1 MSTTNDRSR
10 SRPGR
15 RISKPAM
22 VLGLVLGVAMGVA
35 AIVSDRLWLGL
46 AMIGLMVGCVL
57 LLVFGSRLSD
67 TVALLGD
74 DTHEERHVQIHQR
87 AALYTLNILGVVI
100 VGGAVVDIARGGDGN
115 PWAFL
120 GFVAGLTY
128 VASLLVLNRRS

>member
-1 MSTTNDRSR
+1 MSTTNDRGR

-15 RISKPAM
+15 RISKPAL
-22 VLGLVLGVAMGVA
+22 VLGLVLGIAMGVA

-46 AMIGLMVGCVL
+46 AMIALMVVL
-57 LLVFGSRLSD
+57 VLFLVFGSRLSD

-87 AALYTLNILGVVI
+87 AALHTLNILALVI
-100 VGGAVVDIARGGDGN
+100 VGGAVVDIARGGHGD

-120 GFVAGLTY
+120 GFVAGVTY
-128 VASLLVLNRRS
+128 VVSLLVLNRRT